1 MRLLVDED
9 LPRSLVQTLRSAGL
23 EAQHVIDVG
32 LRGRSDDEVFDHA
45 LSGKFALL
53 TADIGFGNLLRY
65 PLGSHAGV
73 IVARFPNEVPTSTL
87 AAAIV
92 EALGQI
98 TDEDLQGSL
107 VIIEPGRVRLRKK
120 GLGQA

>member
-1 MRLLVDED
+1 M
-9 LPRSLVQTLRSAGL
+9 
-23 EAQHVIDVG
+23 EAHHVLDVG
-32 LRGRSDDEVFDHA
+32 LRGRPDDEVFDHA
-45 LSGKFALL
+45 FSGKLALL

-65 PLGSHAGV
+65 PLGTHSGV
-73 IVARFPNEVPTSTL
+73 IVARFPNEVPTRTL

-107 VIIEPGRVRLRKK
+107 VIIEPGRVRLRRKS
-120 GLGQA
+120 LNRT